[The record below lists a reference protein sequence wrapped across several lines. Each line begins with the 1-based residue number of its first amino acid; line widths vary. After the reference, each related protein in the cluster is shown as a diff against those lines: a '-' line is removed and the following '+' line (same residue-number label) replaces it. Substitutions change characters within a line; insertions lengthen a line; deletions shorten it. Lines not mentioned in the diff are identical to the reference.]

1 MTEAERV
8 DAYLAA
14 LPDEPRRA
22 LESLRATIRQ
32 AAPEAEETIAYDMP
46 AFRINGR
53 FLVSYAAYK
62 RHCSLFPASQAVLE
76 ACGEELEGHVF
87 GRGTIQFQA
96 NKPLPSELVRKI
108 VKVRLT
114 ERATPAEG

>member
-22 LESLRATIRQ
+22 LESLRTTIRA
-32 AAPEAEETIAYDMP
+32 AAPGAEETIAYDMP

-53 FLVSYAAYK
+53 FLISYAAYK
-62 RHCSLFPASQAVLE
+62 RHCSLFPASQAVLD
-76 ACGEELEGHVF
+76 ACGDELERYIAGKA
-87 GRGTIQFQA
+87 TIQFQTDR
-96 NKPLPSELVRKI
+96 PLPDALVRKI
-108 VKVRLT
+108 VEARLA
-114 ERATPAEG
+114 ERSTPLGG